1 MFFEPSKGM
10 RPSPL
15 KHNPLNALVCPRPI
29 AWVSTVSRDGSV
41 NLAPFSYFNAVAA
54 DPPCV
59 MFAPNAAKADH
70 LKDTYRNLCEV
81 PEFVVNLV
89 GVALAEPM
97 NASSAAFPYDV
108 DEFGACGL
116 EAIASRVVR
125 PPRVQRSKAALE
137 CTVYEIVHLPTA
149 ADGRRNHVVIGEV
162 VGIHIDDDLIV
173 DGRVDEA
180 RLEPL
185 SRLGYFNY
193 AGLAD
198 IFELRRP

>member
-1 MFFEPSKGM
+1 MFFEPANGM

-15 KHNPLNALVCPRPI
+15 KHNPLNALICPRPI
-29 AWVSTVSRDGSV
+29 AWVSTISGDGGT
-41 NLAPFSYFNAVAA
+41 NLAPFSYFNAVSA

-59 MFAPNAAKADH
+59 MFAPNATAADH
-70 LKDTYRNLCEV
+70 VKDTYRNLCEV

-89 GVALAEPM
+89 GMELAEPM
-97 NASSAAFPYDV
+97 NASSAAFPYGI
-108 DEFGACGL
+108 DEFSECGID
-116 EAIASRVVR
+116 AAASKIVR
-125 PPRVQRSKAALE
+125 PPRVQKSKAALE

-149 ADGRRNHVVIGEV
+149 ADGRRNHVIVGEV
-162 VGIHIDDDLIV
+162 VGIHIDDDVIV

-193 AGLAD
+193 AGLAE